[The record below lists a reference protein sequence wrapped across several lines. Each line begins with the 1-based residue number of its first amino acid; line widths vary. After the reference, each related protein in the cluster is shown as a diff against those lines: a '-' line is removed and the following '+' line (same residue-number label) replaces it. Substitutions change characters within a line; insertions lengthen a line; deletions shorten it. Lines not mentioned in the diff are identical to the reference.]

1 MEPEHKMSSNKLDNL
16 RKWTEQWIGTR
27 SLEPAEA
34 RHERLVNLITLAIA
48 AAGALAGFWIF
59 ALWLRRP
66 EAVNPPVVRVI
77 VAVLLMGVTAYAFAR
92 AGRVKT
98 AAWMTTLSA
107 LAIAAYVVIG
117 QGIASTS
124 VIVLAPMVM
133 LAGLLVGSRAASIVV
148 GIETLIVVALG
159 LAQDAGWQPAHGPP
173 SLWIGVIIIIG
184 SLTFLLFTNRLSWRL
199 MKQSLD
205 LAETRAE
212 RLRAA
217 HQEQQRLVADL
228 KNRDERQ
235 AQLLTTLQELSTP
248 VIPVTQGII
257 ILPLIGR
264 VDVER
269 LAHLR
274 STLLTGIAQHR
285 AKTVILEMTG
295 VPELDGDVARGLLGL
310 ADAARLLGAEA
321 IIVGVQARV
330 ARVMV
335 RVAIDTSGLMARPD
349 LESAL
354 AYALARQRAG
364 RPGASSGVMAAP
376 AKEV

>member
-1 MEPEHKMSSNKLDNL
+1 MSSNKLGNL
-16 RKWTEQWIGTR
+16 RKWTEQWIGAR
-27 SLEPAEA
+27 SLEPVEA
-34 RHERLVNLITLAIA
+34 RHERLVNLIALAIV
-48 AAGALAGFWIF
+48 AAGALAGFWIL

-66 EAVNPPVVRVI
+66 EAVSPP
-77 VAVLLMGVTAYAFAR
+77 AVGALGAILLVGVTAYAFAR

-98 AAWMTTLSA
+98 AAWVTTLSA
-107 LAIAAYVVIG
+107 ITIAAYVVVR
-117 QGIASTS
+117 QGVTSTS
-124 VIVLAPMVM
+124 VIVFAPTVP
-133 LAGLLVGSRAASIVV
+133 LAGLLVGSRAASVAV
-148 GIETLIVVALG
+148 GIETLIIVALG
-159 LAQDAGWQPAHGPP
+159 LAQDAGWQPAHRPS
-173 SLWIGVIIIIG
+173 SLWIGVMIVIG

-212 RLRAA
+212 RLRAV

-228 KNRDERQ
+228 KDRDERQ

-257 ILPLIGR
+257 IFPLIGR

-295 VPELDGDVARGLLGL
+295 VPELDGDVARELLGL

-335 RVAIDTSGLMARPD
+335 GVAMDISGLTARPD

-354 AYALARQRAG
+354 AYALARQRAT
-364 RPGASSGVMAAP
+364 RTVTNSGVMAAP
-376 AKEV
+376 TKEV